1 MYRILLLVGVMLA
14 GCGGVQEPEA
24 ANDPDSA
31 EMAAR
36 ELSDAVH
43 EPLERAREV
52 GELTLER
59 KGRLDEAI
67 EEQAP

>member
-1 MYRILLLVGVMLA
+1 MHKVLLLVGVMLA
-14 GCGGVQEPEA
+14 GCGGVQEPEPA
-24 ANDPDSA
+24 GDPDGA
-31 EMAAR
+31 EVSAR

-67 EEQAP
+67 GEQAP